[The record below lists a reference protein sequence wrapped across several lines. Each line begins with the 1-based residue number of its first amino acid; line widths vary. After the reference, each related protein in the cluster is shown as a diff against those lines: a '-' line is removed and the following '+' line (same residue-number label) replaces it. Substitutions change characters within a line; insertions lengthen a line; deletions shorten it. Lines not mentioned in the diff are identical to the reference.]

1 MRQQSL
7 FFYVSNIFYWRKTK
21 YTKRILGERIQFQKQ
36 QESKNSSKVE
46 KWNNP
51 VMEIQSNKVC
61 KNNSFNSATFCIY
74 IYSFPFNFFL
84 HEGGKRK
91 DFIDLLSF
99 WYLWYESSD
108 HIDTNFWS
116 KILSPLIFKIIF
128 QFL

>member
-1 MRQQSL
+1 M
-7 FFYVSNIFYWRKTK
+7 KETK
-21 YTKRILGERIQFQKQ
+21 NTRHILGKRIQFQKQ

-74 IYSFPFNFFL
+74 IYIYIYSFPFNFFL

-91 DFIDLLSF
+91 EFIYLLSF

-108 HIDTNFWS
+108 HIDTNF
-116 KILSPLIFKIIF
+116 
-128 QFL
+128 